1 MEKRP
6 KNFEYICVFEYLP
19 KYAEAA
25 VWGVLLKKSV
35 FENFPK
41 FIRRHLC

>member
-6 KNFEYICVFEYLP
+6 KNFEYICVF
-19 KYAEAA
+19 AEAA
-25 VWGVLLKKSV
+25 VGGVLLKKSV